1 MDWIQPGTRYPW
13 PLTMTDLFSSL
24 KKKVLLVQLAHSL
37 SRVPRSPA
45 FLFRKAYRSD
55 IRTHK
60 GRKRQNGF
68 LLMEALL
75 ALLIL
80 SLSVFLLSTSIQAYT
95 HALSKGVSES
105 LESTSS

>member
-1 MDWIQPGTRYPW
+1 
-13 PLTMTDLFSSL
+13 
-24 KKKVLLVQLAHSL
+24 
-37 SRVPRSPA
+37 
-45 FLFRKAYRSD
+45 
-55 IRTHK
+55 
-60 GRKRQNGF
+60 
-68 LLMEALL
+68 MEALL

>member
-1 MDWIQPGTRYPW
+1 
-13 PLTMTDLFSSL
+13 MTDLFSSL

-37 SRVPRSPA
+37 SRFPRSPV